1 MVSPRRSPRLKGPS
15 PKPELPR
22 RPKPPKRVKDVA
34 EDSVRQANFKLE
46 LAAWEA
52 EKVEHAKRMK
62 IRKATA
68 TASWKAANKSVG
80 KDAAPSTCHLA
91 HLACTSLTPFFAP
104 VCAGAQ
110 IRTRGGPLNRP
121 GLNAGLSCRRF
132 YGFQHPDPCVPT
144 RSWPAAGGLH
154 RVEPSRSVHGTAEP
168 QTAFGP
174 SRVYYR
180 RPFVFA

>member
-91 HLACTSLTPFFAP
+91 HLACTSLTPLFAP

-110 IRTRGGPLNRP
+110 LYPGVVATSEIEALVQLDRCPHLCDNRG
-121 GLNAGLSCRRF
+121 
-132 YGFQHPDPCVPT
+132 YCV
-144 RSWPAAGGLH
+144 RAAGREAARCKCYPPAKH
-154 RVEPSRSVHGTAEP
+154 K
-168 QTAFGP
+168 
-174 SRVYYR
+174 
-180 RPFVFA
+180 